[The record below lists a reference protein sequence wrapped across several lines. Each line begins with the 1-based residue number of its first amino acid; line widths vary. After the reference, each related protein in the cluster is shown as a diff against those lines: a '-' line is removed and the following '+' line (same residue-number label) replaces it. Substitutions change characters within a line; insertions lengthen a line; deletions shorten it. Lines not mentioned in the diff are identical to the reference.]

1 MTRSNKMKYYN
12 YYNKMLNVLDDYT
25 GKIKFYDSYFK
36 VTDEEFTIKCSNSN
50 YNGHLT
56 KVSILDYNYK
66 YLIKVRTDK
75 DRDYTMEILKDK
87 DQVRC
92 YSRNDIKESTFNN
105 AFNRTLKYL
114 LKRLKDQ
121 ADYDKINY
129 NFIAA

>member
-36 VTDEEFTIKCSNSN
+36 VTDDEFTIRTDSPNH
-50 YNGHLT
+50 YEEQI

-66 YLIKVRTDK
+66 YLITVRTDK
-75 DRDYTMEILKDK
+75 NRDYTMEILKDK

-114 LKRLKDQ
+114 LKRLKEQ
-121 ADYDKINY
+121 ANYDRIN
-129 NFIAA
+129 NLIAA